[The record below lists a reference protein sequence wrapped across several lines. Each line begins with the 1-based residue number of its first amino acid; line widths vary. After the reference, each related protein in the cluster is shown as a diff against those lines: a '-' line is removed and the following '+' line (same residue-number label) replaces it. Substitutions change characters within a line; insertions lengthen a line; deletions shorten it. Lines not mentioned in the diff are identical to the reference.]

1 MEKSRKKIIKKR
13 HMEKRI
19 KVMKREE
26 NNEEGEE
33 KKRINYNLLYQAKD
47 LES

>member
-13 HMEKRI
+13 NMEKRI

-26 NNEEGEE
+26 NNEEGE
-33 KKRINYNLLYQAKD
+33 
-47 LES
+47 